1 MSALG
6 AFATMK
12 LFGQG
17 RALAQAIQALQDEL
31 AGGPRADLPAE
42 LELLGGLVHTRE
54 ERAKT
59 KEEPER
65 ELLAALPDAA
75 AIVGRDGAVRV
86 ANVAFDALAPAGRG
100 AGLSMIE
107 VARSDELAEA
117 VRRALEGATRRLE
130 VELATPRRSF
140 DALAKPLL
148 RGEVLVVLRDVTQA
162 RRAAAMRRDFIANA
176 SHELRTPVT
185 AIRGAAETLLA
196 GALDDPAEARRFTE
210 VVVRHAE
217 RLARLTEDM
226 LHLSRI
232 ESGQWAMD
240 LERVEVAPLADEILL
255 LHRERAEE
263 RNLRLAQEVP
273 AGLAVR
279 ADARALEQLLVN
291 LLDNAVKY
299 TSDGGSITLG
309 AAREGAR
316 VVLSVSDSG
325 PGIERRHLPR
335 LFERFYRVDPG
346 RSRDQGGTG
355 LGLAIVKHLAQAL
368 GGEVGVES
376 GAGGSRFWVNL
387 PGYD

>member
-1 MSALG
+1 VSGPRAR
-6 AFATMK
+6 AMK
-12 LFGQG
+12 IFSQG
-17 RALAQAIQALQDEL
+17 RVLPQAIQALQDEL
-31 AGGPRADLPAE
+31 AGGPRAELAAD

-65 ELLAALPDAA
+65 ELLAALPDAG
-75 AIVGRDGAVRV
+75 AIFGRDGAVRV
-86 ANVAFDALAPAGRG
+86 ANAAFDALAPTGRA
-100 AGLSMIE
+100 AGLSAIE
-107 VARSDELAEA
+107 VARSDDLGEA
-117 VRRALEGATRRLE
+117 VRRALEGATRSLE
-130 VELATPRRSF
+130 VELASSRRTF
-140 DALAKPLL
+140 EAQVKPLL
-148 RGEVLVVLRDVTQA
+148 RGEVLVLLRDVTQA

-185 AIRGAAETLLA
+185 AVRGAAETLLA
-196 GALDDPAEARRFTE
+196 GALDDPATARRFTE

-217 RLARLTEDM
+217 RLSRLTEDM

-240 LERVEVAPLADEILL
+240 LERVDAAALAHEILL
-255 LHRERAEE
+255 LFAEPATER
-263 RNLRLAQEVP
+263 RVRLVHAVP
-273 AGLAVR
+273 PELAAR
-279 ADARALEQLLVN
+279 ADSRALEQILVN
-291 LLDNAVKY
+291 LVDNGVKY
-299 TSDGGSITLG
+299 VSEGGTVTLG

-316 VVLSVSDSG
+316 VIFSVRDSG

-355 LGLAIVKHLAQAL
+355 LGLAIVKHLAQAQ

-387 PGYD
+387 PSYD